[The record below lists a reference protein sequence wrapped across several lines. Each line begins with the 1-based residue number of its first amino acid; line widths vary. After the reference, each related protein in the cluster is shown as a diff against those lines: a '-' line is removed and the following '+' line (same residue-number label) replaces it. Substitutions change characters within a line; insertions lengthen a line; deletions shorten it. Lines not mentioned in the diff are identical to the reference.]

1 MLRLQN
7 IRKSYRLG
15 PVTVDVLR
23 GLSLEVVAG
32 DLVSIMGPSGCGK
45 STLLNILGLLDR
57 PTAGTYS
64 LKGREVVSLD
74 DDAISD
80 LRNAHIGFVFQSFH
94 LLPRMTAV
102 ENAGLPLVYRGCTDA
117 EIRER
122 ALAALDQVG
131 MADRAGHRPKELSGG
146 QQQRVALARALVGEP
161 ALILADEPTGALDP
175 ETGREVMD
183 IFDALSGNGIGV
195 VIVTHRTSIAERCR
209 RRLRIDAGLLHGEP
223 VDERQGAPPP

>member
-1 MLRLQN
+1 MLQLHN
-7 IRKSYRLG
+7 IHKSYRLG

-23 GLSLEVVAG
+23 GLSLDVAAG

-45 STLLNILGLLDR
+45 STLLNILGLLDQ

-64 LKGREVVSLD
+64 LKGREVAALD
-74 DDAISD
+74 DDAVSD

-102 ENAGLPLVYRGCTDA
+102 ENAGLPLVYRGCADA

-122 ALAALDQVG
+122 AMAALDRVG
-131 MADRAGHRPKELSGG
+131 MAGRAAHRPKELSGG

-183 IFDALSGNGIGV
+183 IFEVLSGSGIAV
-195 VIVTHRTSIAERCR
+195 VVVTHRIEVAQRCQ
-209 RRLRIDAGLLHGEP
+209 RRLRIDAGMIH
-223 VDERQGAPPP
+223 DDDARQEAPAS